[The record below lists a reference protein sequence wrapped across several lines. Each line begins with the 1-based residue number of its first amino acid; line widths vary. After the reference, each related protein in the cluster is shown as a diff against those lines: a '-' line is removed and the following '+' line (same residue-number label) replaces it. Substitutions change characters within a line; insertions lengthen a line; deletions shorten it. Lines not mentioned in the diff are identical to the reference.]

1 MSLTLIIGPMFS
13 GKTTELIRRCKRF
26 ISVGM
31 QVLICNAEKDNRNG
45 MHKVSTHD
53 GEILDAKSI
62 GEVSIDW
69 VKKNADNYNVIA
81 FDEGQFFPNLP
92 KVVSQLKKA
101 GKSVL
106 VSGLSGDSNLEP
118 WETISKLIPLAD
130 DIVHTKAICVK
141 CHADAAFSKKL
152 VPNKKKIEVGAKNKY
167 IAVCFKCYKI

>member
-1 MSLTLIIGPMFS
+1 MFS

-45 MHKVSTHD
+45 KHNVSTHD
-53 GEILDAKSI
+53 GQFLDAKSI
-62 GEVSIDW
+62 GEASIDW
-69 VKKNADNYNVIA
+69 VKKNACNYNVIA

-92 KVVSQLKKA
+92 KVIFQLKKM

-118 WETISKLIPLAD
+118 WDTISKLIPMAD
-130 DIVHTKAICVK
+130 EIIHTKALCVK
-141 CHADAAFSKKL
+141 CHSDAPFSKKL
-152 VPNKKKIEVGAKNKY
+152 VPNKKKIEVGAKDKY
-167 IAVCFKCYKI
+167 IAVCFKCYNI